1 MPVLILPSL
10 GPPPTVRFVGVEFEY
25 GGERGWRVMGNN
37 YRSGIR
43 PATDFL
49 FFLWVGGRRGC
60 QCQNPNTTCWRI
72 IINII
77 LFIISVSLSVSVF
90 LY

>member
-1 MPVLILPSL
+1 MMPVLILPSL

-49 FFLWVGGRRGC
+49 FFSLGRREEG
-60 QCQNPNTTCWRI
+60 
-72 IINII
+72 
-77 LFIISVSLSVSVF
+77 LSMSKSKYNM
-90 LY
+90 LENYH